1 MWRLT
6 KLVGITRIP
15 LRLIVDNDETEKQLS
30 WKKIKTY
37 QQIENIFN
45 NLQTELHRVILKNKN
60 NE

>member
-1 MWRLT
+1 MRRLT
-6 KLVGITRIP
+6 KLVGITRIL

-45 NLQTELHRVILKNKN
+45 NLQTELHRVTLKNKN